1 MFRAGMLTRLAG
13 ALFFDCMI
21 HVLGKAD
28 DWACGGDEKF
38 TDIGFD
44 IYCVIS
50 AHVYMILDGLREYC
64 LNGHVNIRGYV
75 NDGRH

>member
-1 MFRAGMLTRLAG
+1 MFRAGTLSRIAG
-13 ALFFDCMI
+13 ALLFDCMI
-21 HVLGKAD
+21 RALEKAD

-50 AHVYMILDGLREYC
+50 ARLYMILDGLRGYC

-75 NDGRH
+75 NDGCH